1 MSSKLAIVF
10 AFAVAGFAQE
20 TQSAGS
26 IRIDFPTDSPI
37 SVAQSDWGETRSTS
51 RAGALVLDLRSSLR
65 LKNNSRLRLRGITL
79 HVSSQEMAPGGRGS
93 VSVPSLDVYPG
104 QEFPVKV
111 DLRLLL
117 PANLARPQVSVQLDG
132 ILFEDLS
139 FFGPNKIGSRR
150 LLTAWELEARRD
162 RQHFR
167 QVLAKSGSEGLRDEM
182 RGLLAHETSRP
193 RLDVR
198 MARSAATLSGG
209 REIQVAFLNYP
220 GMPVEGLQGRANL
233 IGDELRIPEFSLN
246 NRGSRE
252 VRFVELAWL
261 VRDRDGREYM
271 AGLLP
276 SPLSI
281 KAKQS
286 ASLQATTSFQFSRLE
301 GEPLQVESLTGV
313 VQQVEFSDGS
323 VWVPNRTML
332 EDKRLRSVMSGSLEA
347 QRLSEMYRK
356 KGIATLIE
364 ELKRFE

>member
-1 MSSKLAIVF
+1 MCSKIAFLLASM
-10 AFAVAGFAQE
+10 GTLLAQE
-20 TQSAGS
+20 SQSAGS
-26 IRIDFPTDSPI
+26 IRIDFPADSPI
-37 SVAQSDWGETRSTS
+37 SVSQSDWGETRSTS

-117 PANLARPQVSVQLDG
+117 PASMSRPQVSVQLDG

-139 FFGPNKIGSRR
+139 FFGPNRIGSRR
-150 LLTAWELEARRD
+150 QLTAWELEARRD
-162 RQHFR
+162 RQHFK
-167 QVLAKSGSEGLRDEM
+167 QVLAKAGSDGLREEM

-198 MARSAATLSGG
+198 LARSVATLSGG

-220 GMPVEGLQGRANL
+220 GMPVEGVNGRANL
-233 IGDELRIPEFSLN
+233 IGDQLRIPEFSLN
-246 NRGSRE
+246 NRGNRE
-252 VRFVELAWL
+252 VRFVELGWL
-261 VRDRDGREYM
+261 VRDKEGREYL
-271 AGLLP
+271 AGSLP
-276 SPLSI
+276 SPLAI
-281 KAKQS
+281 KSKQS
-286 ASLQATTSFQFSRLE
+286 ASLQPTAAFQFSRIE
-301 GEPLQVESLTGV
+301 GEPLHVESLTGF
-313 VQQVEFSDGS
+313 VQQVEFADGG
-323 VWVPNRTML
+323 VWVPGRPML
-332 EDKRLRSVMSGSLEA
+332 EDKRLSRVMSGSLEA

-356 KGIATLIE
+356 KGIMALVE